1 MKFKAVIF
9 DLGGVIL
16 TSPFPVFSH
25 FERQHKLPDG
35 AILSLIK
42 QGGDR
47 GAWAALERGDMDV
60 DTFTRAF
67 AAEARQAGIALDAA
81 GLLHTLGEQVRIEQA
96 MLNTAKK
103 IRRQNLRV
111 GVITNNWDP
120 GNGYF
125 KPMQDFRHE
134 FDLIVESWLI
144 GVRKPHQAIFARAL
158 EGLGCAPEEV
168 VFLDDIVSNL
178 HQPRAMGMT
187 TLLVKNPADTIL
199 ELAGLLSMDLP

>member
-67 AAEARQAGIALDAA
+67 AAEARDLMELSDSRVRFEGDLMKMMEHAEALNRF
-81 GLLHTLGEQVRIEQA
+81 TEVRRNIP
-96 MLNTAKK
+96 T
-103 IRRQNLRV
+103 
-111 GVITNNWDP
+111 D
-120 GNGYF
+120 Y
-125 KPMQDFRHE
+125 
-134 FDLIVESWLI
+134 
-144 GVRKPHQAIFARAL
+144 
-158 EGLGCAPEEV
+158 
-168 VFLDDIVSNL
+168 
-178 HQPRAMGMT
+178 
-187 TLLVKNPADTIL
+187 
-199 ELAGLLSMDLP
+199 